1 MRVAGV
7 PRTVADVRTARSMP
21 ARPGP
26 GGEQDAYAVLGQL
39 ARERRRLRQEQDLW
53 QRKLERIATRL
64 AEIDAQAGR
73 LSRLVPPVHD
83 AAPPRPSRQHHWQE
97 IEFPY

>member
-1 MRVAGV
+1 MRLAGV

-21 ARPGP
+21 ARSGP

-39 ARERRRLRQEQDLW
+39 ARERRRLLQEQELW
-53 QRKLERIATRL
+53 QRKLERITRRL

-73 LSRLVPPVHD
+73 LSRLVPPAHD
-83 AAPPRPSRQHHWQE
+83 RQAPRPRRQRWQE